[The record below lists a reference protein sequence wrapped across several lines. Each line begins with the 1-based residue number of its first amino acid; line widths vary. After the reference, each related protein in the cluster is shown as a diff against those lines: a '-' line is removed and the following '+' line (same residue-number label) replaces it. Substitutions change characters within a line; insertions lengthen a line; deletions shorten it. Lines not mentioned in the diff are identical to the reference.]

1 VKIPLFVPGNDAV
14 RIPKAFAGAADS
26 VILDLEDAVATAEK
40 AAARLYAR
48 DIVTEYRTHPVASWV
63 RVNAFSTGLIEDD
76 VATVVV
82 DGLAGIVLP
91 MAQTAADVSALDAL
105 ISAAEQKVGLATGSI
120 PIVPLIETAQGFVD
134 IPAIVGASSRVTAA
148 MFGPG
153 DFTLDI
159 GVTLTPQAHELD
171 VVRTLF
177 PIYCRS
183 RGVAAID
190 GAYPFITDLDEF
202 ERTTQVGKTMGFIGR
217 TALHPKQLAIAVAV
231 YKPSAEELAWAAR
244 AVDAFAKAEAQGI
257 ASTTTSHG
265 EFVDYP
271 VAARAKALL
280 DAQAVLDAQS

>member
-1 VKIPLFVPGNDAV
+1 VKNPLFVPGNDAV
-14 RIPKAFAGAADS
+14 RIPKAFAAAEDS

-40 AAARLYAR
+40 ASARVFAR
-48 DIVTEYRTHPVASWV
+48 NIVSEYRDHPVASWV

-82 DGLAGIVLP
+82 EGLAGIVLP
-91 MAQTAADVSALDAL
+91 MAQSGADVQALDAL
-105 ISAAEQKVGLATGSI
+105 ITQAEQKQGIPTGTT
-120 PIVPLIETAQGFVD
+120 PIVPLIETARGFID
-134 IPAIVGASSRVTAA
+134 IPTIVGASTRVSTA

-159 GVTLTPQAHELD
+159 GVTLTRDAHELD

-177 PIYCRS
+177 PIYCRA

-190 GAYPFITDLDEF
+190 GAYPFIADLEQF
-202 ERTTQVGKTMGFIGR
+202 EVTTAAGKTMGFIGR

-231 YKPSAEELAWAAR
+231 YKPSDEELAWAQR
-244 AVDAFAKAEAQGI
+244 VIDAFAKAEAQGI
-257 ASTTTSHG
+257 ASIMTSQG

-271 VAARAKALL
+271 VAARAQALL
-280 DAQAVLDAQS
+280 DTK

>member
-1 VKIPLFVPGNDAV
+1 VKNPLFVPGNDAV
-14 RIPKAFAGAADS
+14 RIPKAFAAAADS

-40 AAARLYAR
+40 ASARVFAR
-48 DIVTEYRTHPVASWV
+48 DIVHEYRDHAVASWV

-82 DGLAGIVLP
+82 QGLAGVVLP
-91 MAQTAADVSALDAL
+91 MAQTPDDVAALDTL
-105 ISAAEQKVGLATGSI
+105 ITAAEQAAGLSTGTV
-120 PIVPLIETAQGFVD
+120 PIVPLIETAQGFID
-134 IPAIVGASSRVTAA
+134 IPAIVGASPRVSAA

-159 GVTLTPQAHELD
+159 GVTLTPEAHELD

-177 PIYCRS
+177 PIYCRA

-190 GAYPFITDLDEF
+190 GAYPFITDLEQF
-202 ERTTQVGKTMGFIGR
+202 EKTTQVGKTMGFIGR
-217 TALHPKQLAIAVAV
+217 TALHPKQLAIALAV
-231 YKPSAEELAWAAR
+231 YKPSDDEIAWAQRVIEAFER
-244 AVDAFAKAEAQGI
+244 AESQGI
-257 ASTTTSHG
+257 ASTTTTRG

-280 DAQAVLDAQS
+280 DAR

>member
-1 VKIPLFVPGNDAV
+1 MKIPLFVPGNDAV

-40 AAARLYAR
+40 AAARIFAR
-48 DIVTEYRTHPVASWV
+48 DIVVEYRDHPVASWV

-76 VATVVV
+76 VTTVVV

-105 ISAAEQKVGLATGSI
+105 ITAAEQNAGLATGSI

-134 IPAIVGASSRVTAA
+134 IPAIAGASSRVAAA

-159 GVTLTPQAHELD
+159 GVTLTPEAHELD

-190 GAYPFITDLDEF
+190 GAYPFITDLDQF
-202 ERTTQVGKTMGFIGR
+202 ERTTKVGKTMGFIGR

-231 YKPSAEELAWAAR
+231 YKPSAEEIAWATR

-271 VAARAKALL
+271 VAARAQALL